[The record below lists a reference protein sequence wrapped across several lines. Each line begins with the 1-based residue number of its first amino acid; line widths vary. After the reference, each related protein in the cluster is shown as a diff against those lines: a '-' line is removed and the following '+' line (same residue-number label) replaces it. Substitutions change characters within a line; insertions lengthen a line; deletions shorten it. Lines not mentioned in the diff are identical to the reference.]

1 MALLRVS
8 QPQRPRKLRSSPK
21 RHGWDDE
28 HFAAFWAVD
37 NSTAED
43 RKCLDFGT
51 DGKGVAMGM
60 FKTGDAPTLA
70 SNKYLLFGKVSVTMQ
85 AAKGAGLITAMVLK
99 SDSGDEID
107 WV

>member
-1 MALLRVS
+1 
-8 QPQRPRKLRSSPK
+8 
-21 RHGWDDE
+21 
-28 HFAAFWAVD
+28 
-37 NSTAED
+37 
-43 RKCLDFGT
+43 
-51 DGKGVAMGM
+51 MGM
-60 FKTGDAPTLA
+60 FRTGDAPTLA